1 MSGAKQN
8 CAILAELNQGRFIK
22 MLADMLNTDKND
34 ARPLKACYLLWIKIF
49 SNVVLTSSEDMVE
62 EKGEQDKIDDCLKW
76 HS

>member
-1 MSGAKQN
+1 
-8 CAILAELNQGRFIK
+8 
-22 MLADMLNTDKND
+22 MLNTDKND